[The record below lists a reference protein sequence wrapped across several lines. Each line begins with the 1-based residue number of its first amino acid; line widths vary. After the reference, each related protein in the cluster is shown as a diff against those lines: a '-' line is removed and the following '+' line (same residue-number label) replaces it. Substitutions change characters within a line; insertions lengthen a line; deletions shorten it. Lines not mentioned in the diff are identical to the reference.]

1 LAQPNSF
8 NVVRDGAWLPRSIE
22 RAGLDCCRGSRCN
35 KFSGTFEEART
46 LVDRNFAYAD
56 VGPREAKADEI
67 R

>member
-1 LAQPNSF
+1 LLGDAQF
-8 NVVRDGAWLPRSIE
+8 GDHGHHVE

>member
-1 LAQPNSF
+1 L
-8 NVVRDGAWLPRSIE
+8 
-22 RAGLDCCRGSRCN
+22 
-35 KFSGTFEEART
+35 GTFEEART